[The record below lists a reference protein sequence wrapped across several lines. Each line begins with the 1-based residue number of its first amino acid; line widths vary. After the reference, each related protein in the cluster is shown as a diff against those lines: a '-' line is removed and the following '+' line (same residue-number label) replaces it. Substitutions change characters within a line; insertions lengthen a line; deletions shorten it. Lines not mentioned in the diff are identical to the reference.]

1 MSDYRWYGDMFLSKL
16 CLRSDGF
23 ADYWK
28 ERFISGLPR
37 LFAEKVK
44 TNIQQNFN
52 GTIPYQSL
60 TIGELSNYIIE
71 TGIQI
76 CTDYKLHNKIKN
88 EKINNRREMGSL
100 CEQCGATPLKAPSNP
115 KNKKTFS
122 KGISNF
128 CYHKKKNLIKK
139 L

>member
-1 MSDYRWYGDMFLSKL
+1 MFLSKL
-16 CLRSDGF
+16 CLRADES

-44 TNIQQNFN
+44 KNIQQNFN
-52 GTIPYQSL
+52 GTILYQSL

-76 CTDYKLHNKIKN
+76 CIY
-88 EKINNRREMGSL
+88 R
-100 CEQCGATPLKAPSNP
+100 TPKFA
-115 KNKKTFS
+115 
-122 KGISNF
+122 
-128 CYHKKKNLIKK
+128 C
-139 L
+139 